1 MKTLIFENPD
11 SEDIKKASQ
20 IIRSGGL
27 VVFPTETVYGLGA
40 SALDPEGAKKIYLA
54 KGRPSDNPLIIH
66 LSKASD
72 AENYCETNEI
82 YYKLAECFMPGPIT
96 VIMPKKDII
105 PYEVTGGLDTVAVR
119 VPMNDIAL
127 ELIRMSGVPIAA
139 PSANISGKP
148 SPTCPEHVICDMDG
162 RVDAI
167 VCAGECEVG
176 LESTIV
182 RFEKDG
188 TISILRPGAI
198 TAEMLSAATGG
209 TEVTDISSCKVA
221 DDEKPQAPGMKYR
234 HYAPTAKVIVLVGD
248 EAKVLEYMFK
258 ASDNEEIGF
267 LCCNEAAQKL
277 GKNAFSYG
285 SRSSAKEM
293 AHNLFKQL
301 REFDNHPNIKTV
313 YADMPK
319 LDGLGAAVYNRL
331 IKAAGFDIRY
341 IN

>member
-66 LSKASD
+66 LSKASE

-139 PSANISGKP
+139 PSANISGIGFP
-148 SPTCPEHVICDMDG
+148 
-162 RVDAI
+162 AY
-167 VCAGECEVG
+167 
-176 LESTIV
+176 
-182 RFEKDG
+182 F
-188 TISILRPGAI
+188 TISASRSVKGRQSFSARSFPTVDFPDAGIPERTIFSLEARISAKMRSVTVGS
-198 TAEMLSAATGG
+198 MLSSMNFSAAATACA
-209 TEVTDISSCKVA
+209 TSI
-221 DDEKPQAPGMKYR
+221 
-234 HYAPTAKVIVLVGD
+234 
-248 EAKVLEYMFK
+248 
-258 ASDNEEIGF
+258 
-267 LCCNEAAQKL
+267 
-277 GKNAFSYG
+277 
-285 SRSSAKEM
+285 
-293 AHNLFKQL
+293 
-301 REFDNHPNIKTV
+301 
-313 YADMPK
+313 
-319 LDGLGAAVYNRL
+319 
-331 IKAAGFDIRY
+331 
-341 IN
+341 